1 MAFLIFLSGDLKG
14 RKFEFDRDA
23 ITVGRSHENTIQLN
37 DPSVSSNHCQ
47 FQRAGE
53 DYSVTDLGSTNGS
66 FVNGMQVT
74 ETIEIHPKDIIQ
86 LGDMEIIFDAPE
98 LLEGDDYAERT
109 TTTGI
114 IVKPGAAVSRDVP
127 TEAESGFT
135 VRKDSKKLWL
145 VLTISAV
152 AAATIAFVWFLMR
165 LFKS

>member
-14 RKFEFDRDA
+14 RKFEFDRDT

-37 DPSVSSNHCQ
+37 DPSVSSQHCH
-47 FQRAGE
+47 FERSG
-53 DYSVTDLGSTNGS
+53 DSYSVTDLGSTNGS
-66 FVNGMQVT
+66 FVNGMQVS
-74 ETIEIHPKDIIQ
+74 EDIEIHPKDIIQ

-98 LLEGDDYAERT
+98 LLQGDDYAERT

-114 IVKPGAAVSRDVP
+114 IVKPGAAVDRDLP
-127 TEAESGFT
+127 ADAESGFA

-152 AAATIAFVWFLMR
+152 AAATIAFVWFLIR
-165 LFKS
+165 LFK